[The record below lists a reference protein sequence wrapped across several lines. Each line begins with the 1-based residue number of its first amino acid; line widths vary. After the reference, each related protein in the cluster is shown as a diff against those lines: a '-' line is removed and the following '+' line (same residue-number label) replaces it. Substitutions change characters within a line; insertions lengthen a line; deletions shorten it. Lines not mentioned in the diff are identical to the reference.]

1 MLHLHPATVALF
13 GAGLLLLVSGI
24 KDPHHVLAEA
34 EWATIFFLH
43 RTVHYYRRRGEG
55 RAHFMDVRRSFKDYT
70 GESFRH
76 IHGCDVVFRFCRS
89 AFIDNIPYVATMIL
103 SY

>member
-34 EWATIFFLH
+34 EWATIFFFIGLFIIIGG
-43 RTVHYYRRRGEG
+43 VVKVGLISWMSGE
-55 RAHFMDVRRSFKDYT
+55 F
-70 GESFRH
+70 
-76 IHGCDVVFRFCRS
+76 
-89 AFIDNIPYVATMIL
+89 
-103 SY
+103 